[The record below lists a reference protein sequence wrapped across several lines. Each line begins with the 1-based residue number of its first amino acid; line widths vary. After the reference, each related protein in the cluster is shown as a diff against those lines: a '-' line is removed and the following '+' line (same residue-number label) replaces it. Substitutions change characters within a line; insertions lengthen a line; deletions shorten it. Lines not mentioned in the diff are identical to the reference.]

1 MLILEQGQLEDPTGW
16 LVDPLPLEV
25 DSNDEE
31 EDGAQSE
38 DAPHAAHTW
47 P

>member
-1 MLILEQGQLEDPTGW
+1 MLILEQGQLEDPSGW

-38 DAPHAAHTW
+38 DAPHAAPT
-47 P
+47 

>member
-1 MLILEQGQLEDPTGW
+1 MLILEQGQLEDPSGW

-38 DAPHAAHTW
+38 DAPRAAHT
-47 P
+47 